1 MYISFNMIVSL
12 IYHID
17 LVVTRPFFNKTTQ
30 TPYLL
35 LTVQSPSLQPLVHP
49 GDAEVE
55 SSHHS
60 LSKIMP
66 FQVINILSKMNVH
79 NL

>member
-1 MYISFNMIVSL
+1 MYISFNIIILSL

-17 LVVTRPFFNKTTQ
+17 LVVTRPFFNKTIQ
-30 TPYLL
+30 TLYLL

-55 SSHHS
+55 SKCRH
-60 LSKIMP
+60 
-66 FQVINILSKMNVH
+66 VITH
-79 NL
+79 